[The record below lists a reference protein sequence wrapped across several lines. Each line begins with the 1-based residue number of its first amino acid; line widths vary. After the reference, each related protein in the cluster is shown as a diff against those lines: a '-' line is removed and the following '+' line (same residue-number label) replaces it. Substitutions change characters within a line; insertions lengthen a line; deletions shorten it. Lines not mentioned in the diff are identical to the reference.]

1 MDNLDKPKI
10 DISKHKE
17 ELRLRLLNSKKS
29 SRLGLAL
36 MALPCL
42 FIFGMLVKEYLGYD
56 FGLFTYIYDVFSE
69 NDRRYGDTSVVNWLF
84 RLLVLGGLPLAIY
97 LNIASL
103 LYVKYEKD
111 RKELFIAFK
120 IKWLNILIA
129 LTGIAVFLV
138 FFIYLVAE
146 NIRRTM
152 P

>member
-1 MDNLDKPKI
+1 MENIDKPKVN
-10 DISKHKE
+10 ISKHKE
-17 ELRLRLLNSKKS
+17 ALRLRLLNAKKS

-42 FIFGMLVKEYLGYD
+42 FIFGMLIKEYLEYD
-56 FGLFTYIYDVFSE
+56 LGLFTFVYDLLSE

-97 LNIASL
+97 LNITSL
-103 LYVKYEKD
+103 LFVTYEKEK
-111 RKELFIAFK
+111 KELFIALK

-129 LTGIAVFLV
+129 VVCFVIFLV
-138 FFIYLVAE
+138 FFNYLIAE

-152 P
+152 T